1 MNLFELFVKIGV
13 DDQASGKLSKLS
25 SSLGK
30 GLATAAKIG
39 TAAVGAAAAGI
50 TALTTAAVNN
60 YAEYEQLVG
69 GVDTLFEHA
78 SQKVQQYAA
87 DAYKTAGM
95 SANDYMA
102 NATAFSAS
110 LISSLGGDTEKAA
123 EYANR
128 AMVSM
133 SDNANKMGTSLDSIV
148 QTYQSLS
155 RGNMAMLDNLKL
167 GYGGT
172 KAELKRLIKDAAS
185 YTDIQKEMGITV
197 DKSSMSFDNIVNAI
211 AVVQGKLGIAG
222 ATAAEAGTTIEG
234 SVNSMKAAWSN
245 LVTGFADKNADIDGL
260 INNLVTTIVGDGTE
274 SNLGVIGN
282 VLPAIERALGGIGTL
297 IEGAVPKIVDIL
309 PGLVSKI
316 APSLISASTNLV
328 KSLTIALPSLLQ
340 TIIDALIKNAPAL
353 IVASIAMVEQISKG
367 VLSMLPDILQLG
379 IDLMFVLLD
388 GITNMIGDPAF
399 VQTIVDVV
407 LKIVD
412 ILTNPDT
419 IVKLL
424 NSAVTI
430 IVSLAKGLIQALPQ
444 LIAKVPEIIS
454 NLVKAFGQFLQPVI
468 DIGKN
473 IIDGIKQGIS
483 NAWNGLVKWF
493 KGLFGDLIGI
503 AKKIL
508 GIASPS
514 KVFKK
519 LGSFTADGFGIGF
532 EDEFAHVKDDMEDA
546 LNFDDAS
553 VGINASIRKVG
564 AGAAGMAYGGS
575 SFGDVY
581 ININGANY
589 DDPQSLA
596 VAVAEELQNM
606 TDRRLAVY
614 A

>member
-1 MNLFELFVKIGV
+1 ME
-13 DDQASGKLSKLS
+13 
-25 SSLGK
+25 
-30 GLATAAKIG
+30 
-39 TAAVGAAAAGI
+39 
-50 TALTTAAVNN
+50 
-60 YAEYEQLVG
+60 
-69 GVDTLFEHA
+69 
-78 SQKVQQYAA
+78 
-87 DAYKTAGM
+87 
-95 SANDYMA
+95 
-102 NATAFSAS
+102 
-110 LISSLGGDTEKAA
+110 
-123 EYANR
+123 
-128 AMVSM
+128 
-133 SDNANKMGTSLDSIV
+133 
-148 QTYQSLS
+148 
-155 RGNMAMLDNLKL
+155 
-167 GYGGT
+167 
-172 KAELKRLIKDAAS
+172 RLIKDAAKLDS
-185 YTDIQKEMGITV
+185 SIKANDLSFGNIVKAINAVQTEMGIT
-197 DKSSMSFDNIVNAI
+197 
-211 AVVQGKLGIAG
+211 GT
-222 ATAAEAGTTIEG
+222 TALEAGRTISG
-234 SVNSMKAAWSN
+234 SVGAMKSAWSN
-245 LVTGFADKNADIDGL
+245 LVTGFADGNADIEGL

-297 IEGAVPKIVDIL
+297 IESAVPKIVDIL

-316 APSLISASTNLV
+316 APSLISASTNLA
-328 KSLTIALPSLLQ
+328 KSLTMALPSLLQ

-388 GITNMIGDPAF
+388 GITNMIGNPAF

-581 ININGANY
+581 INIDGASY
-589 DDPQSLA
+589 DDPHSLA